1 MWIERQSETKMRTV
15 AIVNQKGGCGKTTV
29 SINLASA
36 LAELGKKVLLV
47 DMDPQS
53 HCAVGLAVP
62 EEQIEQSIYDVLI
75 SKSRNEPIR
84 LTEIMWQIGD
94 NLELAPASIDLSAYE
109 QQMAGIPDRE
119 CCLRDVLEDVKEGY
133 DFAVIDCPPAV
144 SLLTFNAL
152 RAATDVVVPVE
163 TGYFALHGL
172 SKQLETLSILC
183 KRCQQHVSVRVLAS
197 MYDIRTKMARE
208 ILAELRSHFADQMYK
223 TVVNFNTRIK
233 EASSFGQP
241 INEYDPASKGQQ
253 DFRMLA
259 QEVIG
264 SEERP
269 QVKSKRLVD
278 SLADQL
284 EAIGASANELLK
296 VTKVAPMVEPKPA
309 IEPKLVVAP
318 TPMVEHKPAPEPKPV
333 IDQRPVIDSKSVVE
347 PKPVAEQR
355 PVIEQ
360 RPAVEPKPVME
371 PKPVA
376 EYKPV
381 AEQKPIIEQ
390 RPVTPEIP
398 VVEQKA
404 GIGQKPIVALKKEP
418 EPVAAA
424 AVFATREQIA
434 APASAGA
441 TLQTLAESVVQSTGQ
456 IDAKLSEYYGVNQ
469 MQDAVVFVT
478 LYPRAETVAIAGD
491 FNNWQPA
498 TTPMQRVG
506 ETGVWQAK
514 MKLPHGT
521 YRYRL
526 VVDGQWQQDPYNER
540 SELNPYGDYNSILE
554 VK

>member
-1 MWIERQSETKMRTV
+1 MRTV

-36 LAELGKKVLLV
+36 LAELGKRVLLV

-75 SKSRNEPIR
+75 SRSRNEPIR
-84 LTEIMWQIGD
+84 LTEIMWQIGE
-94 NLELAPASIDLSAYE
+94 NLELAPASIDLSAFE
-109 QQMAGIPDRE
+109 QQMAGISERE
-119 CCLRDVLEDVKEGY
+119 CCLRDVLEDVKEEY
-133 DFAVIDCPPAV
+133 DFAVVDCPPAV

-152 RAATDVVVPVE
+152 RAATDVLVPVE

-183 KRCQQHVSVRVLAS
+183 KRCQQHVNVRVLAS

-208 ILAELRSHFADQMYK
+208 ILAELRSHFADQMFK

-284 EAIGASANELLK
+284 EAIGTSANELLK
-296 VTKVAPMVEPKPA
+296 AT
-309 IEPKLVVAP
+309 
-318 TPMVEHKPAPEPKPV
+318 KPAPNGEQVPV
-333 IDQRPVIDSKSVVE
+333 IERKA
-347 PKPVAEQR
+347 AEQR
-355 PVIEQ
+355 PIVEPPKVVIEPRPVIAVPRPATAPQ
-360 RPAVEPKPVME
+360 SPLAAPIPVMTQKPAVEPRPA
-371 PKPVA
+371 A
-376 EYKPV
+376 ETV
-381 AEQKPIIEQ
+381 
-390 RPVTPEIP
+390 RPIP
-398 VVEQKA
+398 VVETRPVVEHKSVPVPQ
-404 GIGQKPIVALKKEP
+404 KEP
-418 EPVAAA
+418 ERVTVAD
-424 AVFATREQIA
+424 VFVTQAQA
-434 APASAGA
+434 SSPASAGA
-441 TLQTLAESVVQSTGQ
+441 SLETLAESVAQSTSQ
-456 IDAKLSEYYGVNQ
+456 IDAKLSEYYGVSQ

-498 TTPMQRVG
+498 TTPMERVG
-506 ETGVWQAK
+506 ETGVWQTK

-540 SELNPYGDYNSILE
+540 SELNPYGEYNSILE

>member
-1 MWIERQSETKMRTV
+1 MRTV

-84 LTEIMWQIGD
+84 LTEILWQIGE
-94 NLELAPASIDLSAYE
+94 NLELAPASIDLSAFE
-109 QQMAGIPDRE
+109 QQMAGVTERE
-119 CCLRDVLEDVKEGY
+119 CCLRDVLEDVKEEY

-152 RAATDVVVPVE
+152 RAATDVLVPVE
-163 TGYFALHGL
+163 TGFFALHGL

-183 KRCQQHVSVRVLAS
+183 KRCQQQVSVRVLAS

-208 ILAELRSHFADQMYK
+208 ILAELRSHFADQMFK

-233 EASSFGQP
+233 EASSYGQP

-296 VTKVAPMVEPKPA
+296 AT
-309 IEPKLVVAP
+309 
-318 TPMVEHKPAPEPKPV
+318 KPAPAAEAKPPVEIQSVPAPKPV
-333 IDQRPVIDSKSVVE
+333 PA
-347 PKPVAEQR
+347 PVAE
-355 PVIEQ
+355 P
-360 RPAVEPKPVME
+360 RPAVESKPAAVPVTVME
-371 PKPVA
+371 PKPAVTV
-376 EYKPV
+376 K
-381 AEQKPIIEQ
+381 
-390 RPVTPEIP
+390 PVTPPIP

-404 GIGQKPIVALKKEP
+404 AVTSRAVPEPKKEP
-418 EPVAAA
+418 QPVAVAEVMTAKAPSAA
-424 AVFATREQIA
+424 AT
-434 APASAGA
+434 SAGA
-441 TLQTLAESVVQSTGQ
+441 NLQILAQSVAQSTGQ
-456 IDAKLSEYYGVNQ
+456 VDAKLSEYYGVSQ
-469 MQDAVVFVT
+469 IQDAVVFVT
-478 LYPRAETVAIAGD
+478 LYPRAGHVAIAGD

-514 MKLPHGT
+514 LTLPHGT

-540 SELNPYGDYNSILE
+540 SEMNPYGEFNSVLE

>member
-1 MWIERQSETKMRTV
+1 MRTV

-36 LAELGKKVLLV
+36 LAELGKRVLLV

-75 SKSRNEPIR
+75 SKSRSEPMR
-84 LTEIMWQIGD
+84 LTEIMWQIGE
-94 NLELAPASIDLSAYE
+94 NLELAPASIDLSAFE

-119 CCLRDVLEDVKEGY
+119 CCLRDVLEDVKEEY
-133 DFAVIDCPPAV
+133 DFAVVDCPPAV

-183 KRCQQHVSVRVLAS
+183 KRCQQHVNVRVLAS

-208 ILAELRSHFADQMYK
+208 ILAELRSHFSDQMFK

-296 VTKVAPMVEPKPA
+296 ATKPTPTGERVPVIQPRPVNEEPVVMDPPKVVIEPRPVIAVPKPVTPPQPVAASKPVMAQKPA
-309 IEPKLVVAP
+309 IEPRPPVEMVKPILVVEQIPAI
-318 TPMVEHKPAPEPKPV
+318 EHKPVAVPK
-333 IDQRPVIDSKSVVE
+333 R
-347 PKPVAEQR
+347 
-355 PVIEQ
+355 
-360 RPAVEPKPVME
+360 
-371 PKPVA
+371 
-376 EYKPV
+376 
-381 AEQKPIIEQ
+381 
-390 RPVTPEIP
+390 
-398 VVEQKA
+398 
-404 GIGQKPIVALKKEP
+404 EP
-418 EPVAAA
+418 ELVTVAD
-424 AVFATREQIA
+424 VFVTQAQVS

-441 TLQTLAESVVQSTGQ
+441 SLQTLAESVVQTSSQ
-456 IDAKLSEYYGVNQ
+456 LDAKLSEYYGVSQ

-478 LYPRAETVAIAGD
+478 LYPRAEAVAIAGD

-506 ETGVWQAK
+506 ETGVWQTK

-540 SELNPYGDYNSILE
+540 SELNPYGEYNSILE

>member
-1 MWIERQSETKMRTV
+1 MRTV

-75 SKSRNEPIR
+75 SKSRNEPLR
-84 LTEIMWQIGD
+84 LTEILWQIGE

-119 CCLRDVLEDVKEGY
+119 CCLRDVLEAVKDEY

-152 RAATDVVVPVE
+152 RAATDVLVPVE

-208 ILAELRSHFADQMYK
+208 ILAELRSHFSDQMFK

-253 DFRMLA
+253 DFRNLA

-296 VTKVAPMVEPKPA
+296 VTKTTPTGEHKPLIEPKPA
-309 IEPKLVVAP
+309 VAQKPVAQPMPVMEIKPVAP
-318 TPMVEHKPAPEPKPV
+318 AGSVHASAPKETPYGVTTNEPKPV
-333 IDQRPVIDSKSVVE
+333 MAE
-347 PKPVAEQR
+347 PKPVATQR
-355 PVIEQ
+355 PVMESKPAIVEIKPPVKAVEQ
-360 RPAVEPKPVME
+360 TPMAESKPLAEPKPAVAVVTPPKE
-371 PKPVA
+371 PAPVA
-376 EYKPV
+376 
-381 AEQKPIIEQ
+381 
-390 RPVTPEIP
+390 
-398 VVEQKA
+398 
-404 GIGQKPIVALKKEP
+404 
-418 EPVAAA
+418 VAAVCASKVQVSAPTA
-424 AVFATREQIA
+424 AGT
-434 APASAGA
+434 
-441 TLQTLAESVVQSTGQ
+441 TLQTLAESVAQSAEH
-456 IDAKLSEYYGVNQ
+456 IDAKLSEYYGVSQ

-540 SELNPYGDYNSILE
+540 SELNPYGEYNSILE

>member
-1 MWIERQSETKMRTV
+1 MRTV

-36 LAELGKKVLLV
+36 LAELGKRVLLV

-84 LTEIMWQIGD
+84 LTEILWQIGE
-94 NLELAPASIDLSAYE
+94 NLELAPASIDLSAFE
-109 QQMAGIPDRE
+109 QQMAGISERE
-119 CCLRDVLEDVKEGY
+119 CCLRDVLEDVKEEY
-133 DFAVIDCPPAV
+133 DFAVVDCPPAV

-152 RAATDVVVPVE
+152 RASTDVVVPVE

-183 KRCQQHVSVRVLAS
+183 KRCQQHVNVRVLAS

-208 ILAELRSHFADQMYK
+208 ILAELRSHFADQMFK

-296 VTKVAPMVEPKPA
+296 AT
-309 IEPKLVVAP
+309 
-318 TPMVEHKPAPEPKPV
+318 KPAPNGEQVPLIERKPSPEA
-333 IDQRPVIDSKSVVE
+333 RPVV
-347 PKPVAEQR
+347 
-355 PVIEQ
+355 EQ
-360 RPAVEPKPVME
+360 RPAVEPPKVVVQPRPVIAIPKPTAAPQPPLAA
-371 PKPVA
+371 PKPVLT
-376 EYKPV
+376 
-381 AEQKPIIEQ
+381 QKPAVEA
-390 RPVTPEIP
+390 RPVTETVKPIP
-398 VVEQKA
+398 VVEQKPV
-404 GIGQKPIVALKKEP
+404 IEHKSVPVPQKEP
-418 EPVAAA
+418 EPVTVAD
-424 AVFATREQIA
+424 VFVTQAQASAPAPATA
-434 APASAGA
+434 APRAS
-441 TLQTLAESVVQSTGQ
+441 LETLAETVAQSTGQ
-456 IDAKLSEYYGVNQ
+456 IDAKLSEYYGVSQ

-478 LYPRAETVAIAGD
+478 LYPRAAAVAIAGD

-506 ETGVWQAK
+506 ETGVWQTK

-540 SELNPYGDYNSILE
+540 SELNPYGEYNSILE

>member
-1 MWIERQSETKMRTV
+1 MRTV

-75 SKSRNEPIR
+75 SKSRNEPLR
-84 LTEIMWQIGD
+84 LTEILWQIGE

-119 CCLRDVLEDVKEGY
+119 CCLRDVLEDVKDEY
-133 DFAVIDCPPAV
+133 EFAVIDCPPAV

-152 RAATDVVVPVE
+152 RAATDVLVPVE

-208 ILAELRSHFADQMYK
+208 ILAELRSHFSDQMFK

-253 DFRMLA
+253 DFRNLA

-269 QVKSKRLVD
+269 QIKSKRLVD

-296 VTKVAPMVEPKPA
+296 ATKTT
-309 IEPKLVVAP
+309 P
-318 TPMVEHKPAPEPKPV
+318 TGEHKPLIEPEPLV
-333 IDQRPVIDSKSVVE
+333 AQ
-347 PKPVAEQR
+347 KPVAEPVPVMEFKSVTPR
-355 PVIEQ
+355 PVVETK
-360 RPAVEPKPVME
+360 PVMAEPKPVMTQRPVVESKPAIVEIKPAVKAVEPTPAVAPKPLAE
-371 PKPVA
+371 PKPAVTVA
-376 EYKPV
+376 APQKEPAPV
-381 AEQKPIIEQ
+381 A
-390 RPVTPEIP
+390 
-398 VVEQKA
+398 VV
-404 GIGQKPIVALKKEP
+404 
-418 EPVAAA
+418 
-424 AVFATREQIA
+424 AVSASKVQVS
-434 APASAGA
+434 APASIGT
-441 TLQTLAESVVQSTGQ
+441 TLQTLAESVAQSAEH
-456 IDAKLSEYYGVNQ
+456 IDAKLSEYYGVSQ

-478 LYPRAETVAIAGD
+478 LYPRAGTVAIAGD

-498 TTPMQRVG
+498 P
-506 ETGVWQAK
+506 
-514 MKLPHGT
+514 
-521 YRYRL
+521 
-526 VVDGQWQQDPYNER
+526 
-540 SELNPYGDYNSILE
+540 
-554 VK
+554 